1 MLKPSMTARLA
12 KLIEIR
18 CICSMTSQFAIFL
31 WLIFFLKP
39 CRHHLCDN
47 IKSFKPHR
55 GLSHLW
61 KSPLLGWGEKMMSMK
76 SLHTVLF
83 WLQESYTTWHSQC
96 SWGEFLQIHTCTH
109 AMLKNRTNVMY
120 LTCMFS
126 WNVLFWG
133 GCSNITC
140 ETKVRNFCHKVFSDK
155 YVTSSDISVN
165 NLVREYFVNW
175 FNIKNIKITMC
186 ECNLKLRNIWA
197 PDKSN

>member
-61 KSPLLGWGEKMMSMK
+61 KSPYSGEVRKWCRWSHYTLSSFGFK
-76 SLHTVLF
+76 NHTRHDTPSVAE
-83 WLQESYTTWHSQC
+83 ESFFKY
-96 SWGEFLQIHTCTH
+96 TH
-109 AMLKNRTNVMY
+109 ALLKNRTNVMY

-175 FNIKNIKITMC
+175 FNIKNIKITMW
-186 ECNLKLRNIWA
+186 NIWA